1 MSTHSA
7 FVFCLDIEALI
18 HLMHKRL
25 CVRTED
31 VFRQLAIMIKKEV
44 LEVLPELSD
53 VLVPQCKYLMWCPE
67 THGCGGYPSKK
78 ELRSK
83 INLPKE

>member
-1 MSTHSA
+1 
-7 FVFCLDIEALI
+7 
-18 HLMHKRL
+18 
-25 CVRTED
+25 
-31 VFRQLAIMIKKEV
+31 MIKKEV

-78 ELRSK
+78 ELESK
-83 INLPKE
+83 INSLKE